1 MLSTLLAV
9 NPTNIVVDENGEAG
23 DNIVRTRK
31 DQNTLFRA
39 DTCL

>member
-23 DNIVRTRK
+23 DNIVPYTQRPK
-31 DQNTLFRA
+31 YLI
-39 DTCL
+39 